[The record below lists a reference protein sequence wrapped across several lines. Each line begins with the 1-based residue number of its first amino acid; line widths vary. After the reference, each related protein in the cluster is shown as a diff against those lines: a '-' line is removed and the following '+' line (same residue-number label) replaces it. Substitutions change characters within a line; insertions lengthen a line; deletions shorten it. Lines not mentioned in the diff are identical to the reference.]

1 MLPTFSRERMR
12 DLASKTFQ
20 VGCLVTA
27 FLISPLSHAEWKDP
41 LNVPSVKTERA
52 HESLLLDV
60 TRADKRLVAV
70 GSHGHIIYSDDNG
83 LSWTQSNV
91 PVSVTLTNVFFVS
104 GKIGWAVGHDSVIL
118 KTTDGGQNWVLQFDG
133 MRANQAIVEGAQKA
147 VDEAVEVLAAAEE
160 SDDQDAIYEAEAHLE
175 NLSFALDDAI
185 YDKDK
190 NSTKPFLDIWFYNAN
205 QGYAVGAYGM
215 FFYTNDGGQNW
226 LNGISRVPNPNRFHL
241 NSIVMTGG
249 NVLTMVG
256 EQGLIVRSE
265 DLGETWTEQDSPY
278 MGSFFGL
285 AAEGDQQLL
294 YGLRGHVFYTQNSGL
309 NWLEVDTGA
318 EQTLLG
324 GLVGKR
330 QTVLVGSSGAVLMF
344 NKAMKIT
351 KAFSLEGRKDHSGIA
366 ETAEGGFVL
375 VGEAG
380 VLRID
385 ANGTIQKEVISAAKG
400 EL

>member
-1 MLPTFSRERMR
+1 MLLTSIREWMR
-12 DLASKTFQ
+12 GLAPKTLQ
-20 VGCLVTA
+20 LGCLVIA
-27 FLISPLSHAEWKDP
+27 FLVPSFASAEWQDP
-41 LNVPSVKTERA
+41 LNTASVQTERA
-52 HESLLLDV
+52 HKSLLLDI
-60 TRADKRLVAV
+60 TRADNRLVAV
-70 GSHGHIIYSDDNG
+70 GGHGHIIYSDDNG
-83 LSWTQSNV
+83 IHWKQAKV
-91 PVSVTLTNVFFVS
+91 PVAVTLTKVFFVS
-104 GKIGWAVGHDSVIL
+104 GQIGWAVGHDSVIL

-133 MRANQAIVEGAQKA
+133 MRANQAIVEGAQRA

-160 SDDQDAIYEAEAHLE
+160 SDDQDAIYEAESHLE

-285 AAEGDQQLL
+285 AAEGDQQ
-294 YGLRGHVFYTQNSGL
+294 
-309 NWLEVDTGA
+309 
-318 EQTLLG
+318 
-324 GLVGKR
+324 
-330 QTVLVGSSGAVLMF
+330 
-344 NKAMKIT
+344 
-351 KAFSLEGRKDHSGIA
+351 
-366 ETAEGGFVL
+366 
-375 VGEAG
+375 
-380 VLRID
+380 
-385 ANGTIQKEVISAAKG
+385 
-400 EL
+400 